1 MIDGEENNPYQM
13 ALAYSFLLLIAIL
26 VSKSAGFSTLPQLC
40 AQNNDR
46 IFRHLAKHQLH
57 DEHETSHSTSI
68 TTEEDNKSSSIASRL
83 TTTIHSRRTLIS
95 ACMLVV
101 AAAASSPATA
111 SASTE
116 RVYYVKGTATL
127 QSGASIDDA
136 ILKSNNAALYVTA
149 RPNKPDNVPRAI
161 LDGSRGKPPPVLSA
175 RFANIS
181 SFPFDFT
188 LSSDNFTPEGATSVA
203 KEGDASTANT
213 EDVWWDKEDL
223 IVSARLDTDGVA
235 ATRDPTDLVGR
246 GIYVANKEGTVIVE
260 LQGRGMF
267 GKSVTAK
274 K

>member
-1 MIDGEENNPYQM
+1 
-13 ALAYSFLLLIAIL
+13 
-26 VSKSAGFSTLPQLC
+26 
-40 AQNNDR
+40 
-46 IFRHLAKHQLH
+46 
-57 DEHETSHSTSI
+57 
-68 TTEEDNKSSSIASRL
+68 
-83 TTTIHSRRTLIS
+83 
-95 ACMLVV
+95 MLVV
-101 AAAASSPATA
+101 AAAASSPVTA

-181 SFPFDFT
+181 FPFDFT
-188 LSSDNFTPEGATSVA
+188 LTSDNFTPEGATSIA
-203 KEGDASTANT
+203 KEGDASTTKT